1 MSELETASKTSS
13 ESAGFNP
20 RRSVGR
26 LLTVVVGMFA
36 FGFALVPLYD
46 VICDVTGLNGKTGDQ
61 YTEVISQSAD
71 PDRVVTMTR

>member
-1 MSELETASKTSS
+1 MSKLETASKTSS
-13 ESAGFNP
+13 EPAGFNP

-46 VICDVTGLNGKTGDQ
+46 VICDEQV
-61 YTEVISQSAD
+61 
-71 PDRVVTMTR
+71 